1 MICNNSPERPTKSA
15 AVRQETVITT
25 QPTIT
30 RPSDEQVYLP
40 ITWEPSVAFLR
51 YAIWAILGSTVLV
64 GIAIYFFVP
73 SLKDRAL
80 WPAPMGF
87 VALLGWYLMRRGK
100 TYAAMAALAVGMW
113 VCVAGMVVWGGGNNA
128 PAQYI
133 FPLIIFMLGWLA
145 SSRVALAAAVIT
157 SAFTAGIVTLD
168 AMGLLPAAP
177 PSPPALLGLVQIC
190 VFLMAAVLVHAL
202 VRAYKRRLSELNAV
216 NLDFVQRTRELQQ
229 SETKF
234 ATAFQSSPVAA
245 SIASLED
252 GRFVD
257 ANDKYERDFGW
268 SRAQLIGRSTAEI
281 GLWPDPA
288 MREQWVEALKARGSI
303 VDYETLWIHKDG
315 TRHSISIS
323 GQIIVYDGNPC
334 ILAYVTDITQRK
346 AAEKQIHSLAF
357 FDPLTSLPNRRLLQN
372 RLELA
377 LAAAQ
382 RHRRHGGLLFIDLDN
397 FKSLNDTHGHDKGDL
412 LLQLIAYRLGTC
424 VREGDTVS
432 RLGGDEFVVML
443 DDLSEDAL
451 VAASQ
456 AEAVAEK
463 ILANLDQDC
472 QIENIHF
479 HTTASIGVTLFG
491 EQHEELTEPLRRA
504 DTAMYQAKG
513 AGRNTIRFFDPHM
526 QAAISAL
533 AQLEMELRTAVT
545 QNQFLLLYQAQVN
558 ASGIVTGAE
567 TLVRW
572 RHPQRGLVS
581 PLEFIRVAEKTD
593 LILPLGAWILEQAC
607 AQLASWSTNAQLAHL
622 SVAVNVSA
630 RQFQQVDFVQ
640 QVLGVL
646 QRTGANPG
654 RLKLELTES
663 MLIDNIAAV
672 IEKMTALK
680 AHGVTFSLD
689 DFGTGYSSLSYLKQ
703 LPLDQLKIDQSFVHD
718 VLVDPN
724 DAAIARMVI
733 VLAETLGLGVIAEG
747 VETREQQ
754 DMLLDQGCQNFQGY
768 FIGYPVAAAD
778 FETFVSTH
786 APDANRTG

>member
-1 MICNNSPERPTKSA
+1 
-15 AVRQETVITT
+15 
-25 QPTIT
+25 
-30 RPSDEQVYLP
+30 
-40 ITWEPSVAFLR
+40 
-51 YAIWAILGSTVLV
+51 
-64 GIAIYFFVP
+64 
-73 SLKDRAL
+73 
-80 WPAPMGF
+80 
-87 VALLGWYLMRRGK
+87 
-100 TYAAMAALAVGMW
+100 
-113 VCVAGMVVWGGGNNA
+113 
-128 PAQYI
+128 
-133 FPLIIFMLGWLA
+133 
-145 SSRVALAAAVIT
+145 
-157 SAFTAGIVTLD
+157 
-168 AMGLLPAAP
+168 
-177 PSPPALLGLVQIC
+177 
-190 VFLMAAVLVHAL
+190 
-202 VRAYKRRLSELNAV
+202 
-216 NLDFVQRTRELQQ
+216 
-229 SETKF
+229 
-234 ATAFQSSPVAA
+234 
-245 SIASLED
+245 
-252 GRFVD
+252 
-257 ANDKYERDFGW
+257 
-268 SRAQLIGRSTAEI
+268 
-281 GLWPDPA
+281 
-288 MREQWVEALKARGSI
+288 
-303 VDYETLWIHKDG
+303 
-315 TRHSISIS
+315 
-323 GQIIVYDGNPC
+323 
-334 ILAYVTDITQRK
+334 
-346 AAEKQIHSLAF
+346 
-357 FDPLTSLPNRRLLQN
+357 
-372 RLELA
+372 
-377 LAAAQ
+377 
-382 RHRRHGGLLFIDLDN
+382 
-397 FKSLNDTHGHDKGDL
+397 
-412 LLQLIAYRLGTC
+412 
-424 VREGDTVS
+424 
-432 RLGGDEFVVML
+432 LGGDEFVVML

-463 ILANLDQDC
+463 ILANLDRDC

-607 AQLASWSTNAQLAHL
+607 AQLALWAPQTQLAHL

-630 RQFQQVDFVQ
+630 RQFQQADFVQ

-646 QRTGANPG
+646 QRTGANPS

-680 AHGVTFSLD
+680 VHGVTFSLD

-703 LPLDQLKIDQSFVHD
+703 LPLDQLKIDQTFVHD

-754 DMLLDQGCQNFQGY
+754 EMLRDQGCQNFQGY

-778 FETFVSTH
+778 FEAFVSTH